1 MYSYTYHSLWVVLD
15 LHGYLE
21 TIYYF
26 LEPPASSITKPGC
39 RDDVDD
45 RLLQITCSNL
55 LVTCTWMCCVF
66 VSKKDWSLQCRW
78 QIVAN
83 GTIQPFNRLKFIIGL
98 NVVFSLSEQYN
109 RYINKETQV
118 YKWK

>member
-15 LHGYLE
+15 LHGDLE

-66 VSKKDWSLQCRW
+66 VSKKDWPPPFTGHYNVDGKLLQM
-78 QIVAN
+78 A
-83 GTIQPFNRLKFIIGL
+83 L
-98 NVVFSLSEQYN
+98 YN
-109 RYINKETQV
+109 RSID
-118 YKWK
+118 